1 MADSRDFEASK
12 EILYVSFNQTATG
25 LNIGSKTGYT
35 SYDLNTT
42 NEVIPTFD
50 SPADIKDVRIVERVF
65 STSLIAYVQ
74 LEKPRTLVLIH
85 HVKGL
90 VIIEK
95 SFPNTILSVRM
106 NRSNVV
112 VCLEDRIFIISI
124 INLNQVIHE
133 ITQTPTNEKGLIALT
148 YGEENKPS
156 FLAYPGSSTIGNV
169 QIFDTIGMV
178 AKITIP
184 AHNSALAALAFDESG
199 EKIATASIKGTVIRI
214 FSVAKGEPLYEF
226 RRGVKRCAEINC
238 LSFCK
243 NPELLCVSS
252 NTETIHIFK
261 LTPPDVPQP
270 AEEEEAE
277 GWMDMI
283 GRFVTQSAKLLPTQM
298 SGVLTQQ
305 RSFAYVHLPF
315 VSKSTISAISFIRNI
330 PYVVVTSLD
339 GFLYIYDINMDTGGA
354 CQLVKQY
361 RLEGPPPKT
370 RRSPDNNSKKYA
382 NLDSQKIQERS
393 TELEDKLQP
402 STALPGPSLN
412 LQNLS
417 QALQE
422 EGLGSN
428 TLEGCS
434 KNLSRSDDPETDAS
448 QQHAGFGDSN
458 GCNGVFESCDYLST
472 LNYGNDSNDVLPPI
486 LTQVEP

>member
-50 SPADIKDVRIVERVF
+50 SPTDIKDVRIVERVF

-106 NRSNVV
+106 NRTNVV

-124 INLNQVIHE
+124 KNLTQTIHE
-133 ITQTPTNEKGLIALT
+133 ITNTQTNEKGLIALT
-148 YGEENKPS
+148 YGEEKKPS

-169 QIFDTIGMV
+169 QIFDTIGMH

-214 FSVAKGEPLYEF
+214 FSVAKGEQLYEF

-261 LTPPDVPQP
+261 LTPSDVPQP
-270 AEEEEAE
+270 AEEEETE
-277 GWMDMI
+277 GWMEMFN
-283 GRFVTQSAKLLPTQM
+283 RLVTQSAKLLPTQM

-305 RSFAYVHLPF
+305 RSFAHVHLPF
-315 VSKSTISAISFIRNI
+315 VSKSTISAISFISNI
-330 PYVVVTSLD
+330 PYVVVTSLE
-339 GFLYIYDINMDTGGA
+339 GFLYIYDINMDTGGP

-370 RRSPDNNSKKYA
+370 HRSPDNNHKKYA
-382 NLDSQKIQERS
+382 NLDSQKIQEHS
-393 TELEDKLQP
+393 LELDDKLQLGNV
-402 STALPGPSLN
+402 SPGPSSN
-412 LQNLS
+412 VHKLS
-417 QALQE
+417 QALQDE
-422 EGLGSN
+422 NLESN
-428 TLEGCS
+428 TTEGCS
-434 KNLSRSDDPETDAS
+434 ESFPKCDGPDTDTS
-448 QQHAGFGDSN
+448 QQHPDYGNIN
-458 GCNGVFESCDYLST
+458 GCNGVFESCDYFST
-472 LNYGNDSNDVLPPI
+472 VNYSNDSNDALPPI